1 MDAPV
6 IRTIP
11 VSDVLGHPWV
21 YDIELTE
28 GTFLP
33 FAFLALARV
42 GLAVVGRQ
50 IKFRR

>member
-28 GTFLP
+28 GTFLL
-33 FAFLALARV
+33 FVLFVITRV
-42 GLAVVGRQ
+42 GLGVVERRA
-50 IKFRR
+50 KFRR